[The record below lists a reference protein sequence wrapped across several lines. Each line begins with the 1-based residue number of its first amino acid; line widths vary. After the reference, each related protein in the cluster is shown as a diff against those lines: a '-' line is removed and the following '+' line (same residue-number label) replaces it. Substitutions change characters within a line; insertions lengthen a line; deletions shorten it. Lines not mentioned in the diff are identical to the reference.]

1 MSTNFSAQV
10 SPSHPPENVYSPS
23 LDDFKQL
30 ISHISFPD
38 NSDLRF
44 NSESFIRAMFKAD
57 VLDDQSGNLKE
68 HSITYTPLPT
78 TSVPFLSSSPT
89 TQRVSQFVPKAPP
102 PSPVTTSQPS
112 IDSQAKMEQFLAC
125 QEKIATTSDERKHIP
140 SAIQRP
146 TAQPPLP
153 PLQPLPFDVM
163 KENPF
168 WLVDAPLIIEAPYLS
183 CEKPRQVKRS
193 RSYSPEGTSRPKK
206 KANTLGPRQR
216 KRFEQYKHLLTH
228 QETKLSTIEQYKLIN
243 RILNQSLAQ
252 RAASEPETLQKVV
265 ARIDQLKQE
274 ELRQIAVLSRLQK
287 EIAAA
292 SATLKNLQKEP

>member
-1 MSTNFSAQV
+1 
-10 SPSHPPENVYSPS
+10 
-23 LDDFKQL
+23 
-30 ISHISFPD
+30 
-38 NSDLRF
+38 
-44 NSESFIRAMFKAD
+44 
-57 VLDDQSGNLKE
+57 
-68 HSITYTPLPT
+68 
-78 TSVPFLSSSPT
+78 
-89 TQRVSQFVPKAPP
+89 
-102 PSPVTTSQPS
+102 
-112 IDSQAKMEQFLAC
+112 
-125 QEKIATTSDERKHIP
+125 
-140 SAIQRP
+140 
-146 TAQPPLP
+146 
-153 PLQPLPFDVM
+153 M

-168 WLVDAPLIIEAPYLS
+168 WLLDAPLIIEAPYLS

-193 RSYSPEGTSRPKK
+193 RSYSPEETSPPKK

-292 SATLKNLQKEP
+292 TTTLKNLQKEP

>member
-10 SPSHPPENVYSPS
+10 SPSQPSENVYSPS

-44 NSESFIRAMFKAD
+44 NSESFIRAMFNPD
-57 VLDDQSGNLKE
+57 IFDDQSGNLKE

-78 TSVPFLSSSPT
+78 ASVPFLSSSST
-89 TQRVSQFVPKAPP
+89 AEKVSQFVPQALPLP
-102 PSPVTTSQPS
+102 LVTTSQPS
-112 IDSQAKMEQFLAC
+112 TAISAKMEQFLVC
-125 QEKIATTSDERKHIP
+125 HEKIATISNVREHIP
-140 SAIQRP
+140 SAIQRH
-146 TAQPPLP
+146 TVQPPLP
-153 PLQPLPFDVM
+153 PLQPLPFDVL

-183 CEKPRQVKRS
+183 CENPRHVKRS
-193 RSYSPEGTSRPKK
+193 RSYSPEETSPPKK
-206 KANTLGPRQR
+206 KVNTLGPRQR

-252 RAASEPETLQKVV
+252 RTASEPETLQKVV
-265 ARIDQLKQE
+265 ARIEQLKQE

-287 EIAAA
+287 EIAVA
-292 SATLKNLQKEP
+292 STTLKNLQKEP